1 MMALLIL
8 ADALTTPDFAPMH
21 NAVEKCDREAMA
33 SLNKAEPHRR
43 AEFAGA
49 VYAEQRAIAE
59 ERAALGAPPAA
70 SGGNGNAN
78 GNGSSSPAGKASLE
92 AARAALDARQRR
104 LDDARTVEKAWREAV
119 EELRADFL
127 VNCDPRKRN

>member
-8 ADALTTPDFAPMH
+8 ADTLTTADFAPMH

-70 SGGNGNAN
+70 SGGSGN
-78 GNGSSSPAGKASLE
+78 GNGSPSPAGRASLDT
-92 AARAALDARQRR
+92 ARAALDARQRR
-104 LDDARTVEKAWREAV
+104 LDDARAVEKAWREAV